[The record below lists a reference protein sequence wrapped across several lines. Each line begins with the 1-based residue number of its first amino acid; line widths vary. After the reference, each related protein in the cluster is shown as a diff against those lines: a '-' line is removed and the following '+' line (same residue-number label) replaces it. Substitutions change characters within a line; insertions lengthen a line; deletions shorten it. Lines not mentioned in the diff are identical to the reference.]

1 MITQQQEHD
10 ILLNSK
16 LCKPVTQLANNPIWM
31 EYIIVKDDLPDWV
44 AGFWTLLHNNGINNY
59 CVKLIVFVSGYGI
72 IDVDFVYVGACTHIF
87 CCR

>member
-16 LCKPVTQLANNPIWM
+16 LCKPVTQLA
-31 EYIIVKDDLPDWV
+31 KDDLPDWV